1 MNPHLTHEPYV
12 TEEIHIVYAFLW
24 RYYRWKGF
32 SDQSLNI
39 NLTMESMSKEVY
51 VGDIRSSVR
60 RLKQKLDETG
70 NVVRY

>member
-1 MNPHLTHEPYV
+1 
-12 TEEIHIVYAFLW
+12 
-24 RYYRWKGF
+24 
-32 SDQSLNI
+32 
-39 NLTMESMSKEVY
+39 MSKEVY